1 MMNLFLIIPFYLAFL
16 GFAATTGKSLHAWC
30 MKRIR
35 KHAGLLDVRSFMSDV
50 MRADVT
56 CSAGDLLD
64 EAIFKTKFLLRQ
76 EKRIAD
82 GIARNST
89 G

>member
-1 MMNLFLIIPFYLAFL
+1 MNLFLIIPFYLAFL

-35 KHAGLLDVRSFMSDV
+35 KHAGLLDVRTFMSDV
-50 MRADVT
+50 TRADVY
-56 CSAGDLLD
+56 SAGDLLD